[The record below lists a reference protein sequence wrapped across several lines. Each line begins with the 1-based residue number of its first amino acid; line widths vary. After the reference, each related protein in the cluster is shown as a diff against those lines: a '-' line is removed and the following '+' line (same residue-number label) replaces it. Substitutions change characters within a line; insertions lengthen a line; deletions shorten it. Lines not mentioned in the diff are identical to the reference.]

1 MKKIIYMMTALL
13 AVTLVGCKPA
23 PVPTP
28 HSEMTVF
35 VNGIGAIARDTT
47 IVVHDAEM
55 NILTGEMTM
64 GVSGDIRMSVT
75 PLKVIVTSSATDRI
89 DEFCAAGT
97 CTITDGEP
105 VQELKFVY
113 GADIPD
119 TEYTS
124 SVDWYAHYILPDEGD
139 TDYVIS
145 YQFINHD
152 RNVTLTIHY
161 DYQENE

>member
-1 MKKIIYMMTALL
+1 MKKIIYMMAALL
-13 AVTLVGCKPA
+13 AVTLVGCKPT
-23 PVPTP
+23 PVPTF

-35 VNGIGAIARDTT
+35 VNGIGAITKDTT

-64 GVSGDIRMSVT
+64 GLSGDIRYTLAPLDVNVT
-75 PLKVIVTSSATDRI
+75 RSATDRI
-89 DEFCAAGT
+89 DEFCAAGK
-97 CTITDGEP
+97 CTITNGEET
-105 VQELKFVY
+105 QHLHFQYDMYEGELW
-113 GADIPD
+113 APN
-119 TEYTS
+119 
-124 SVDWYAHYILPDEGD
+124 VDWYAHYNLPKEGD